1 MTDNIKPY
9 ENTEHVNN
17 VSIKI
22 AVFGGTF
29 NPVHNG
35 HIHIA
40 KEFLRSL
47 NCDKMIII
55 PTKTPPHKK
64 AHDLASG
71 ADRLNMCKLA
81 FDFDK
86 RIEVSGMEINRD
98 GPSYTS
104 CTLRELKELY
114 PNSTLYFI
122 MGTDMLITIEQWYNY
137 KEIFALAVL
146 CAGSRDKNEYE
157 KLKEYAEKLEKDG
170 ANVIIEDIKPIIISS
185 TQIRRRLSTGRDT
198 ENMLPD
204 KVYNYIKRK
213 GLYNN
218 GSD

>member
-1 MTDNIKPY
+1 MQDNINTY
-9 ENTEHVNN
+9 ENIQHINN
-17 VSIKI
+17 NEIRI

-40 KEFLRSL
+40 KEFLYKL

-71 ADRLNMCKLA
+71 IDRLNMCKLA

-86 RIEVSGMEINRD
+86 RIEVSNMEIKRD

-104 CTLRELKELY
+104 CTLRELKAIY
-114 PNSTLYFI
+114 PNATLYFI
-122 MGTDMLITIEQWYNY
+122 MGTDMLITIEHWYNY
-137 KEIFALAVL
+137 KEIFALAIL
-146 CAGSRDKNEYE
+146 CAGARDKNEYK

-170 ANVIIEDIKPIIISS
+170 ANVIIKDIKPVIISS
-185 TQIRRRLSTGRDT
+185 TQIRDMLSSGRDT

-204 KVYNYIKRK
+204 KVYDYIRRK
-213 GLYNN
+213 GLYK
-218 GSD
+218 